1 MTTRSSIKNRGL
13 LNFGVF
19 SPSFDGFVSL
29 LGRTLFASLLI
40 SLIWLP
46 GLSINPALAVPIVAT
61 AMPEG
66 SLEQIV
72 DSTAKS
78 ARLSAFIA
86 CLPKELSQPSLKR
99 ALDEMGD
106 DQLERIFNLKSNP
119 KLSQAE
125 IELKSCL
132 NRKGFTN

>member
-1 MTTRSSIKNRGL
+1 MATRSSIKNRGL
-13 LNFGVF
+13 LNFGFF
-19 SPSFDGFVSL
+19 SPSFNGFLSL
-29 LGRTLFASLLI
+29 LGRTLIKSLLI

-46 GLSINPALAVPIVAT
+46 GLSMNPAIAVPIVT
-61 AMPEG
+61 AAAPEG
-66 SLEQIV
+66 SPVQII
-72 DSTAKS
+72 DSA
-78 ARLSAFIA
+78 AQGDRLSAFID
-86 CLPKELSQPSLKR
+86 CLPKQLSQPSLKR

-132 NRKGFTN
+132 NRKGFTS

>member
-1 MTTRSSIKNRGL
+1 MTTRSTIKNRGL

-19 SPSFDGFVSL
+19 SSSFDGFVSL
-29 LGRTLFASLLI
+29 LVRTLMKSLLI

-46 GLSINPALAVPIVAT
+46 GLSMNPAIAVSIVA
-61 AMPEG
+61 AGMPEG
-66 SLEQIV
+66 SSEQIV
-72 DSTAKS
+72 DSAAQS
-78 ARLSAFIA
+78 NRLSAFID
-86 CLPKELSQPSLKR
+86 CLPKQLSQPSLKR

-132 NRKGFTN
+132 NRKGFTS

>member
-19 SPSFDGFVSL
+19 SPSFDWFLSI

-46 GLSINPALAVPIVAT
+46 ALSNPALAVPMVASGT
-61 AMPEG
+61 PEG
-66 SLEQIV
+66 SPAQIIDV
-72 DSTAKS
+72 AKS
-78 ARLSAFIA
+78 NRLSAFIA
-86 CLPKELSQPSLKR
+86 CLPKELSHPSLKR

-132 NRKGFTN
+132 NRKGFTS

>member
-19 SPSFDGFVSL
+19 SPSFDRFLSL
-29 LGRTLFASLLI
+29 LGRTLRASLLI

-46 GLSINPALAVPIVAT
+46 GLSINPALAVPIVAAGT
-61 AMPEG
+61 EG
-66 SLEQIV
+66 SSVQII
-72 DSTAKS
+72 DSVAKS
-78 ARLSAFIA
+78 NRLSAFIA
-86 CLPKELSQPSLKR
+86 CLPKELSHPSLKR

-132 NRKGFTN
+132 KSKGFTS

>member
-19 SPSFDGFVSL
+19 SPSFDRFLSL
-29 LGRTLFASLLI
+29 LSSTLRASLLI
-40 SLIWLP
+40 SLIWLL
-46 GLSINPALAVPIVAT
+46 GLSINPALAVPIVA
-61 AMPEG
+61 AGIPEG
-66 SLEQIV
+66 SSAQII
-72 DSTAKS
+72 DSVAKS
-78 ARLSAFIA
+78 NRLSAFIA
-86 CLPKELSQPSLKR
+86 CLPKELSHPSLKR

-132 NRKGFTN
+132 KSKGFTS